1 MSESSGVFVLLCA
14 YPGKAAAE
22 RDQKVVVGLHSS
34 DMVGRFESTV
44 ITKDAHGDV
53 QVPKQHSNAR
63 GWAARGAV
71 VGAVL
76 GVMFP
81 PSILL
86 TAGAGAVLG
95 GFGAKDNGLV
105 LKAIPGADLD
115 ALGQLIRPGEA
126 ALVVVGEES
135 ARGDRSRGTDTH
147 QAEHQNRS
155 RQLRRPRTRRAERPQ
170 RAQGLTPD
178 RPRIGGG
185 PEPVLFSRGLAPAPD
200 ATTASSPR

>member
-22 RDQKVVVGLHSS
+22 SDQKVVVGLHSS

-44 ITKDAHGDV
+44 ITKDVHGNV
-53 QVPKQHSNAR
+53 QVAKQHSNAR

-95 GFGAKDNGLV
+95 GFGARDNGLV

-135 ARGDRSRGTDTH
+135 AR
-147 QAEHQNRS
+147 AAIE
-155 RQLRRPRTRRAERPQ
+155 LA
-170 RAQGLTPD
+170 GLTPTRQSTKTGHGSYAD
-178 RPRIGGG
+178 L
-185 PEPVLFSRGLAPAPD
+185 EHDVLNVLSEHKD
-200 ATTASSPR
+200 